1 MHLVNCIAIYPHMKS
16 IISFVIRYIPR
27 PILQTVSPLVMKALS
42 QLNKGKDVECPVC
55 ASQYK
60 RFLPYGRIA
69 RENALCPNCLALE
82 RHRLMWLFLKKQTDF
97 FSAPLKVL
105 HVAPEHCFIKRFE
118 ALPNLEYI
126 TADIE
131 SPLAKVKMD
140 VHSIPFPDNS
150 FDVIFCNHVLE
161 HVEDDILACSEFN
174 RVLKPNGWGILQS
187 PVYDIEKTLEDQS
200 ITEPAERE
208 RIFGQRDHVRKFG
221 KDYAERLRN
230 SGLKIEENNFVK
242 QIGPEAIKK
251 FALPKDE
258 VIFVCKKGD

>member
-1 MHLVNCIAIYPHMKS
+1 MKP

-27 PILQTVSPLVMKALS
+27 PILQTVSPLVMKVLS
-42 QLNKGKDVECPVC
+42 KLNKGNEVECPVC

-60 RFLPYGRIA
+60 KFLPYGRIA

-105 HVAPEHCFIKRFE
+105 HIAPEHCFIDRFE

-161 HVEDDILACSEFN
+161 HVDNDLVACAEFN
-174 RVLKPNGWGILQS
+174 RVLKPSGWGILQS
-187 PVYDIEKTLEDQS
+187 PVYPLEKTLEDKS
-200 ITEPAERE
+200 ITDPAERE

-221 KDYAERLRN
+221 KDYAERLRK
-230 SGLKIEENNFVK
+230 SGLKIEENQFVK
-242 QIGPEAIKK
+242 QIGPDLIKK

-258 VIFVCKKGD
+258 VIFVCRKGS

>member
-1 MHLVNCIAIYPHMKS
+1 MK
-16 IISFVIRYIPR
+16 V
-27 PILQTVSPLVMKALS
+27 LS
-42 QLNKGKDVECPVC
+42 KLNKGNDVECPVC

-60 RFLPYGRIA
+60 KFLPYGRIA

-105 HVAPEHCFIKRFE
+105 HIAPEHCFIDRFE

-161 HVEDDILACSEFN
+161 HVNNDLVACAEFN
-174 RVLKPNGWGILQS
+174 RVLKPSGWGILQS
-187 PVYDIEKTLEDQS
+187 PVYPIEETFEDKT
-200 ITEPAERE
+200 ITDPAERE
-208 RIFGQRDHVRKFG
+208 RLFGQRDHVRKFG
-221 KDYAERLRN
+221 KDYAERLRK
-230 SGLKIEENNFVK
+230 SGLKIEENQFVK
-242 QIGPEAIKK
+242 QIGPDLIKK
-251 FALPKDE
+251 YALPKDE
-258 VIFVCKKGD
+258 VIFVCRKGD